1 MRRTE
6 QRTEVEQA
14 LITDLSTQH
23 PDLAAAIEL
32 TQSFT
37 KLVRERLPQQL
48 DTWLEQAINSS
59 ISLFQRFAQGL
70 KEDYEA
76 VKASLM
82 TSISNGPV
90 EGQVNR

>member
-1 MRRTE
+1 M
-6 QRTEVEQA
+6 
-14 LITDLSTQH
+14 
-23 PDLAAAIEL
+23 
-32 TQSFT
+32 
-37 KLVRERLPQQL
+37 RERLPHQL

-76 VKASLM
+76 VKANLM

-90 EGQVNR
+90 EGQVNRLKLLKWQMYGRASFELLNRRFILTG